1 MPTLTDSGFPTLLN
15 VAKRLTPSGSVET
28 SIAETLSKKLD
39 MMSDVPWLEGNLP
52 TGHRIT
58 SRVGLPSPT
67 WRRLNQGLDPTKS
80 ETAQYDET
88 CGMLESFSK
97 VDVALAELNGNAPAF
112 RKSEDDAFVE
122 AYAQEVARSIFYES
136 TAQNAERLHGLAAR
150 YAATSGYTASSQVLK
165 KPGLDTTAGA
175 AGAINESVWLINWEP
190 GRIYGI
196 FPKASKAGLSMNDLG
211 KQLVPDA
218 NGKQFL
224 AYVSH
229 FKWDCG
235 LAVQDYRYACRMQ
248 FNPNNET
255 YFPDSGKGLFLA
267 LQEMLGTVYDVGAN
281 ARFYMSRNAFKKLM
295 AQLASNSTGF
305 LEYVDGGGKRIPS
318 FLGVPI
324 RITDALV
331 GESAI
336 S

>member
-1 MPTLTDSGFPTLLN
+1 MATLTDSGFPTLLN

-88 CGMLESFSK
+88 CGMLESFSQ

-150 YAATSGYTASSQVLK
+150 YAATSGYTASGQVLK
-165 KPGLDTTAGA
+165 KGTLSGGA
-175 AGAINESVWLINWEP
+175 VNESVWLINWEP

-196 FPKASKAGLSMNDLG
+196 FPKASKAGLSMTDMG

-218 NGKQFL
+218 SGKQFL

-235 LAVQDYRYACRMQ
+235 LAVQDYRYACRLQ
-248 FNPNNET
+248 FNPGDT
-255 YFPDSGKGLFLA
+255 GDFADSGKGLFLA
-267 LQEMLGTVYDVGAN
+267 LQEMLGTVYDVGPA
-281 ARFYMSRNAFKKLM
+281 ARFYMSRTAFKKLM